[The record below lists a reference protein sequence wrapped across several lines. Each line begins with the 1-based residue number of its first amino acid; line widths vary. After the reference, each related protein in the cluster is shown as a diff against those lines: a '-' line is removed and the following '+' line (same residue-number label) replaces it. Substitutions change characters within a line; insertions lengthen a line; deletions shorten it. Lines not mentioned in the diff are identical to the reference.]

1 MRITQVTQ
9 INFMI
14 KRGTFAVVKH
24 RMKLY
29 TINVSR
35 LRILYLLHFRFEP
48 KIFDI
53 LTQTNVYTRDNNFL
67 MYLLLRRNKF
77 IKTCFWRE
85 MQSVTVTINNKQI
98 DMLFSGSNSVIP
110 RNSLLTCGSGPTTR
124 NYRIR
129 VSIEFLLQE
138 FLEFGSR

>member
-77 IKTCFWRE
+77 IKTCF
-85 MQSVTVTINNKQI
+85 
-98 DMLFSGSNSVIP
+98 
-110 RNSLLTCGSGPTTR
+110 
-124 NYRIR
+124 
-129 VSIEFLLQE
+129 
-138 FLEFGSR
+138 